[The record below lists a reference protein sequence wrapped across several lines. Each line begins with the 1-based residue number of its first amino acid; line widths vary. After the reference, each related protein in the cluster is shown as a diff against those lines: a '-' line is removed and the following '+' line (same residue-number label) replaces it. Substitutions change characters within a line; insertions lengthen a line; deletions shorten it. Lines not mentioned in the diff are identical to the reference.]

1 MRWHFGK
8 VEKSKMGCTPQVW
21 GVADVYCSNPNPNT
35 SKVGIYELLVF
46 KLSLLL
52 S

>member
-1 MRWHFGK
+1 LALWKSRK
-8 VEKSKMGCTPQVW
+8 VKKWDAPPKVW
-21 GVADVYCSNPNPNT
+21 GVADVHASNPNPNT